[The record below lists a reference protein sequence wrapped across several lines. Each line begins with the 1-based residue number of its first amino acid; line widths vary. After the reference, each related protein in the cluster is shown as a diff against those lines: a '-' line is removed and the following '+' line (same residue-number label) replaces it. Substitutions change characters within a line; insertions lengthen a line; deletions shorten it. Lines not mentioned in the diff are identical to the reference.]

1 MSTMVF
7 LGLVAS
13 IALLVA
19 FALLN
24 MGRLTPDHYTYQILN
39 FVGAGFLA
47 ASAAK
52 PMNAGVFWAELI
64 WALLGLYGIITIWK
78 KRRTQKRTQKLTQ
91 KHAQKIVPAPS
102 VPTTPELRSTLHP
115 VSPVSCVTA

>member
-78 KRRTQKRTQKLTQ
+78 KRR
-91 KHAQKIVPAPS
+91 AQKILPAPS

-115 VSPVSCVTA
+115 VSPVSPVAA